1 MPYCSFSKT
10 KRKYFLPNI
19 SDVVNGWALYSDMF
33 WFEKRQDLITSSW
46 RGSWLGN
53 PGSCF
58 VMWLHSVCYCV
69 SYDDSIIILGNFFSK
84 MQSTG
89 RPMLCRYY
97 ASMGKSAENRGL
109 RDQKSICGTRFTFIH
124 KTTTCFRKAVCSAEK
139 PMWREIHFAF
149 WLPFTNFHFI
159 NFVVVTNHRKSNN
172 IYNVLYYLLMCV
184 PMLLFFL

>member
-1 MPYCSFSKT
+1 
-10 KRKYFLPNI
+10 
-19 SDVVNGWALYSDMF
+19 MF

-69 SYDDSIIILGNFFSK
+69 SYDDSIIILGNFFFQRCNLLAGQCYVGIMRQWEK
-84 MQSTG
+84 VPKIAGFATKNQFVA
-89 RPMLCRYY
+89 RALLLFIKPLL
-97 ASMGKSAENRGL
+97 ASER
-109 RDQKSICGTRFTFIH
+109 Q
-124 KTTTCFRKAVCSAEK
+124 CSAEK

-172 IYNVLYYLLMCV
+172 IYNVLYYLLTNVCTYV
-184 PMLLFFL
+184 VVFFFRAEVSLYFLAVFQTVHVVKNVNLYLFY